1 MGTRS
6 LAINLQM
13 NINLRYSQ
21 TVFQGTFGLIK
32 RTFGRIVH
40 FLVVTYCEI
49 LNGKDIIR
57 WVPLLRSNSPVT
69 IKTCRLQVQRYA

>member
-49 LNGKDIIR
+49 LNGKDPGGMLVR
-57 WVPLLRSNSPVT
+57 NFELNPKGDRSGRGPSFF
-69 IKTCRLQVQRYA
+69 